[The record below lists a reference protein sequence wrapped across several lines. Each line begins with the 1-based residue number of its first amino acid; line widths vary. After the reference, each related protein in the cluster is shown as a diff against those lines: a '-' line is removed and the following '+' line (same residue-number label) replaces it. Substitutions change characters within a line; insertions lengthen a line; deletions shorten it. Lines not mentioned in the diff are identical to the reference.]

1 MASHLLCFV
10 FPQKKKDDGADSVNL
25 DKITWGTFITD
36 SFSFINNE
44 LDAFFDHLV
53 SFPSEGMSMADVMFE
68 RLQFLVETILH
79 LTEMSMRD
87 YYVNGNGGTKEDEEA
102 KYSEVGGGTAN
113 GHGHHH
119 HGANGHGHHGH
130 HQSNGGHGVR
140 KRKRKGSRNAVRSGV
155 NEMERAMKGK
165 VFGRQQRAKMVS
177 DFTTNSPVT
186 RPRDESVAK
195 GQDILSKFE
204 LQMAGNKNVGR
215 LQGLQSMAQFVSGG
229 LAGSEETG
237 LPDLQR
243 IEDGQFDEEL
253 KILCVK
259 FSSLSRAQEIIN
271 DLSGYLLQR
280 IQVLLWFIDF
290 FGD

>member
-1 MASHLLCFV
+1 M
-10 FPQKKKDDGADSVNL
+10 

-44 LDAFFDHLV
+44 LDAFFDHLI
-53 SFPSEGMSMADVMFE
+53 SFPSEGMSMADVLFE

-87 YYVNGNGGTKEDEEA
+87 YSYNGNANAISKEDEEA
-102 KYSEVGGGTAN
+102 KYAEDKGNGTHRHSHHSHQHHQHQ
-113 GHGHHH
+113 HGDHH
-119 HGANGHGHHGH
+119 HG
-130 HQSNGGHGVR
+130 R
-140 KRKRKGSRNAVRSGV
+140 KRKRKDPRTAVRDGV
-155 NEMERAMKGK
+155 NEMEEAMRGK
-165 VFGRQQRAKMVS
+165 VFGRQQRAKMLA
-177 DFTTNSPVT
+177 DFNGSPT
-186 RPRDESVAK
+186 RPRDESVLK

-204 LQMAGNKNVGR
+204 QQMAGNKNVGR
-215 LQGLQSMAQFVSGG
+215 LQGLQSMAQFVNDG

-243 IEDGQFDEEL
+243 IEDDQFHEEL
-253 KILCVK
+253 KFLCVK

-280 IQVLLWFIDF
+280 IQVCEWTVD
-290 FGD
+290 